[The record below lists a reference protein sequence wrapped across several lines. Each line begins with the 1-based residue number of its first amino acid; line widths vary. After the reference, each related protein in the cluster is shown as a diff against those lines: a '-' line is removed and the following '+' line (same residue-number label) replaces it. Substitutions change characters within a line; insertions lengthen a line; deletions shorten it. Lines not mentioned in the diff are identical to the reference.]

1 MCTCVCGL
9 HVYRR
14 NDSVARFAGNHLRS
28 LVGREEN
35 AHSEPASRQVK
46 RPHFLF
52 HGSNCS
58 IALKESRKYTM
69 SDEMYCSKNL
79 NKKVQVLCCNL

>member
-1 MCTCVCGL
+1 M
-9 HVYRR
+9 
-14 NDSVARFAGNHLRS
+14 ARFAGNHLRS

-69 SDEMYCSKNL
+69 SDEM
-79 NKKVQVLCCNL
+79 